1 MMILNVGERLLAL
14 QILPREGN
22 FLTLAVKREL
32 ISKLGITPEDIANND
47 IVEKDG
53 QISLGKNIENEFK
66 LSDVECTLIKNQL
79 KELNDHEK
87 LVSEM
92 MTLYEKFV

>member
-32 ISKLGITPEDIANND
+32 ISKLGITPEDIANTRGSYTG
-47 IVEKDG
+47 EY
-53 QISLGKNIENEFK
+53 LGKILQRHAK
-66 LSDVECTLIKNQL
+66 K
-79 KELNDHEK
+79 
-87 LVSEM
+87 
-92 MTLYEKFV
+92 